1 MHLPVL
7 LASPTQLKPTAMK
20 KNKRVLVNF
29 LFALVACVT
38 VIGLSSP
45 SFSSQVAQ
53 SADWLDQQL
62 VSNLQQAE
70 SVITAQMTP
79 AQDMPAQDMPT
90 QDMPTQD
97 MPTQMMPTQTMT
109 RYVAVLTKDAVVPT
123 KPSNAAFGAAGAVLV
138 GDRLVMRGDFSN
150 LSSPL
155 RDYATDPVS
164 PANPNITSAVHIHQG
179 ESTKN
184 GPFQYALTVNPNESG
199 MGGRF
204 AGEYTLT
211 SEQQQALSNGML
223 YVDIHTKENR
233 AGELRGILRSY

>member
-1 MHLPVL
+1 
-7 LASPTQLKPTAMK
+7 MK

-29 LFALVACVT
+29 LFALVTCVT
-38 VIGLSSP
+38 IIGLSSP

-53 SADWLDQQL
+53 SPDWLDQQL
-62 VSNLQQAE
+62 ASNLQQAE
-70 SVITAQMTP
+70 SAVTAQMSPT
-79 AQDMPAQDMPT
+79 QDMPAQDTP
-90 QDMPTQD
+90 P
-97 MPTQMMPTQTMT
+97 QMMPAQTMT

-138 GDRLVMRGDFSN
+138 GDLLVMRGDFSN

-164 PANPNITSAVHIHQG
+164 PANPNITSAIHIHQG

-184 GPFQYALTVNPNESG
+184 GPFQHALTVNPNESG

-223 YVDIHTKENR
+223 YVDIHTQKNR